1 MDQSISIVSFGFPA
15 PDVDDAAYDVALQ
28 VQVQGSSIIIAQ
40 TNQSLVVKRRSIIC
54 VKVDK
59 PVRVDPNIV
68 YKVVY
73 KLKVEINILCTL
85 MQYARQNHF
94 LLCAQIFFYLFP
106 GT

>member
-1 MDQSISIVSFGFPA
+1 MHTESFFTMFHSYIFHLKCASRFEVDQSISIISFGFPA

-28 VQVQGSSIIIAQ
+28 VQVQGSNIIIAQ

-59 PVRVDPNIV
+59 PVRVEPNVV

-73 KLKVEINILCTL
+73 KLKVRV
-85 MQYARQNHF
+85 Q
-94 LLCAQIFFYLFP
+94 
-106 GT
+106 